1 MHHSEPSGKWACRY
15 CAHWTRRELAP
26 GRQSEDCTQ
35 GRLMRQP
42 TCRGFEREPGSDDDL
57 ESPIA
62 PASASV
68 RRFKP

>member
-1 MHHSEPSGKWACRY
+1 MHHSEPAGKWACRY
-15 CAHWTRRELAP
+15 CANWVRRDE
-26 GRQSEDCTQ
+26 REDCTQ

-42 TCRGFEREPGSDDDL
+42 TCRGFEREPGADDDL

>member
-1 MHHSEPSGKWACRY
+1 MYHAEPTGLACRY
-15 CAHWTRRELAP
+15 CAHWVRRDE
-26 GRQSEDCTQ
+26 REDCTQ

-62 PASASV
+62 PTSASV
-68 RRFKP
+68 RRFQP